1 MRASLLLR
9 GRVPGGLVAA
19 AELGAREHLEPERCT
34 YHGRVLRAGGYTVLQ
49 YWLFFVFND
58 WRSTFAGVND
68 HEGDW
73 ELVCVYLADQD
84 DRADEDDRADD
95 EDGRPVPRW
104 VAASSHDH
112 AGDELRRRWDYPLLT
127 RDGDHPVVFS
137 GAGSHSMAFVPDDY
151 VVSVTL
157 PALRRAV
164 DVVTRIWRLVAPWS
178 RATPSPGA
186 FALPFLDYKRGD
198 GVTVGPGHPTPWE
211 VVRIDDTLP
220 WVRDYRGLW
229 GLDTLDVF
237 GGERAPAGPRYDRGC
252 TVRRSWADPLGW
264 AGLQKVAPHDAD
276 HLTALRVHVDELAAE
291 LDRLDTTIATE
302 RMALCAL
309 AAQVRSL
316 DGHAELA
323 APLALRR
330 AELAVR
336 ERALLATAGQRAQL
350 ATEID
355 AHLDHLAHPA
365 PEAPDGHLRGSAPPR
380 PSVRRPRFLKV
391 WAAVSTPPAR
401 VDDRG
406 AAHRPAVG
414 LPHQPR
420 RVRRAVPRR
429 RGGGPRAAG
438 LLPRRPRPDRGN
450 RHGRRRGRG
459 GAAP

>member
-178 RATPSPGA
+178 RATPSPGCVRSPVPRLQA
-186 FALPFLDYKRGD
+186 RRRSDGRSRTPDAVGGRPHRRHAAVGARLPGS
-198 GVTVGPGHPTPWE
+198 VGPRHP
-211 VVRIDDTLP
+211 
-220 WVRDYRGLW
+220 
-229 GLDTLDVF
+229 
-237 GGERAPAGPRYDRGC
+237 
-252 TVRRSWADPLGW
+252 RR
-264 AGLQKVAPHDAD
+264 
-276 HLTALRVHVDELAAE
+276 
-291 LDRLDTTIATE
+291 
-302 RMALCAL
+302 
-309 AAQVRSL
+309 
-316 DGHAELA
+316 
-323 APLALRR
+323 
-330 AELAVR
+330 
-336 ERALLATAGQRAQL
+336 
-350 ATEID
+350 
-355 AHLDHLAHPA
+355 
-365 PEAPDGHLRGSAPPR
+365 LRG
-380 PSVRRPRFLKV
+380 
-391 WAAVSTPPAR
+391 
-401 VDDRG
+401 
-406 AAHRPAVG
+406 
-414 LPHQPR
+414 
-420 RVRRAVPRR
+420 
-429 RGGGPRAAG
+429 
-438 LLPRRPRPDRGN
+438 
-450 RHGRRRGRG
+450 
-459 GAAP
+459 